1 VQICVKKNQLKII
14 VTTTET
20 RFFFY
25 LCNDNKNIKIT
36 AINVQ
41 HKQKVMKKKIEGE
54 LISIAHRLLKLKNHT
69 ETVQLHEEVKKL
81 YEQLTLLKFYEANT
95 AVVNEEFSEA
105 VFEEKVEKIVVGT
118 IEIDE
123 EEEEMMELASKE
135 HIAQI
140 EEELFENNDISHEA
154 FPGNGDDEIEMAS
167 KEHIAQITE
176 ELFEKN
182 DISHEAFP
190 VKEVK
195 EEAVVEAVVE
205 VKEEKK
211 EMTSNSEIIG
221 TKVSKQIS
229 MDDILVHDYQATMF
243 VKKDEPIIEELIKEP
258 VFEAVQPEV
267 TLEEQEISGEVKE
280 ELDKSDEVEVVV
292 KEELIVKEEIKTE
305 IKSEPVPTGKAIVLG
320 LNDKIAF
327 EKNLFAGNG
336 DDLQRVLSQLNT
348 FTNWDEA
355 KSFVLD
361 FVKPDYNNWENK
373 EEFEVRFLEIVENKF
388 K

>member
-1 VQICVKKNQLKII
+1 MCLFVQICVEKNQLKII

-20 RFFFY
+20 HFFFY
-25 LCNDNKNIKIT
+25 LCKDNKNIKIT

-95 AVVNEEFSEA
+95 AIVNEEFSEA
-105 VFEEKVEKIVVGT
+105 VFEEKVAKIVVGT
-118 IEIDE
+118 IEVEDE
-123 EEEEMMELASKE
+123 EEEEIMEMASKE

-140 EEELFENNDISHEA
+140 EEEFFDKNDISHEA
-154 FPGNGDDEIEMAS
+154 FPGNGEEELEMAS

-182 DISHEAFP
+182 EISHEAFP
-190 VKEVK
+190 AKVTKED
-195 EEAVVEAVVE
+195 VVE

-211 EMTSNSEIIG
+211 EITSNPEIIG

-258 VFEAVQPEV
+258 VFEAVQPEAIK
-267 TLEEQEISGEVKE
+267 EEPVKVEEIKKEEVVAEVKE
-280 ELDKSDEVEVVV
+280 DK
-292 KEELIVKEEIKTE
+292 KA
-305 IKSEPVPTGKAIVLG
+305 EPVQTGKAIVLG

>member
-1 VQICVKKNQLKII
+1 
-14 VTTTET
+14 
-20 RFFFY
+20 
-25 LCNDNKNIKIT
+25 
-36 AINVQ
+36 
-41 HKQKVMKKKIEGE
+41 MKKKIEGE

-69 ETVQLHEEVKKL
+69 ETIQLHEEVKKL

-95 AVVNEEFSEA
+95 ALVNEEFSEA
-105 VFEEKVEKIVVGT
+105 LFEEKVAKIVVGT
-118 IEIDE
+118 IEVED

-140 EEELFENNDISHEA
+140 EEELFEKNDISHEA
-154 FPGNGDDEIEMAS
+154 FPGNGDIEVEMAS
-167 KEHIAQITE
+167 KEHIAQIKE
-176 ELFEKN
+176 ELFKKN

-190 VKEVK
+190 AKDTSTSSATEKEEVK
-195 EEAVVEAVVE
+195 EEVVAEETKNEVVED
-205 VKEEKK
+205 KKEKK
-211 EMTSNSEIIG
+211 EMTSNPEIIG

-267 TLEEQEISGEVKE
+267 TLEEQEIPGEVKE
-280 ELDKSDEVEVVV
+280 ELDKSDEVEVVTKEELVV
-292 KEELIVKEEIKTE
+292 KEEVVAEVKEEPTRGEAESSGAKTE
-305 IKSEPVPTGKAIVLG
+305 TVPTGKAIVLG

-336 DDLQRVLSQLNT
+336 DDLNRVISQLNT